1 MAGSLKKMLLL
12 VATSQALCLPC
23 VPKLTKAPKAKRRAL
38 RAAAVAS
45 ASLAQRAVASTVEA
59 ALPAA
64 EVAAEATLVV
74 ARGPSPLLNAVRGLA
89 TAVFAFSI
97 VNAVRRKLK
106 KRAAARQARW
116 SSFATA
122 PPSTVTL
129 EPPKPV
135 AVAPAAVEAAK
146 AVERAAPAAAVE
158 AAAAPPKK
166 KPRKVLDVFR
176 KKPARPVEL
185 EELLTVPAEAAL
197 EGPAVAARRFS
208 VAVAG
213 LLISAIPDACVVSP
227 GLQSQLVAPWVAAR
241 DARAVAAPAVDAGL
255 ERWKAYSASVGP
267 ASHYDFG
274 ARATEAARDHEAT
287 AIPGAGLAGA
297 WAAQCAATG
306 CVSHYD
312 FGVRATA
319 AARAAAPDA
328 SEARA
333 VAVEDVAT
341 LAAMVAG
348 LDKAEAAAT
357 FANVVNAVLV
367 ALVDAAVPSLKRSD
381 AESLPPLQKVV
392 ALTAAAGGVFE
403 ELGLV
408 EYAGTPVV
416 YEGRASKSQLQS
428 LFSRY
433 AAAGVAAG
441 LSEDGDATAAAAD
454 VAMVDT
460 LQAIFAISDKQADR
474 LAQQVVTKLVQQMME
489 QAQAEDPE
497 GLLEALA
504 GASGPG
510 GMPGMPGMPDPADVE
525 GQMAALQ
532 QLVDSGQLGDDDKRE
547 IKKMFAEQLGGGDV
561 DEAIRQANANKD
573 QLDPQAR
580 QALDL
585 LNKLCL

>member
-1 MAGSLKKMLLL
+1 MASSLKKMLLL
-12 VATSQALCLPC
+12 ALATSQALRLPRLP
-23 VPKLTKAPKAKRRAL
+23 VAKAPKAKRRAL

-97 VNAVRRKLK
+97 VNAVRRSS
-106 KRAAARQARW
+106 RSAASLQARW

-146 AVERAAPAAAVE
+146 AVERARR
-158 AAAAPPKK
+158 APPPRRARAKK
-166 KPRKVLDVFR
+166 KR
-176 KKPARPVEL
+176 
-185 EELLTVPAEAAL
+185 
-197 EGPAVAARRFS
+197 
-208 VAVAG
+208 
-213 LLISAIPDACVVSP
+213 
-227 GLQSQLVAPWVAAR
+227 
-241 DARAVAAPAVDAGL
+241 
-255 ERWKAYSASVGP
+255 

-274 ARATEAARDHEAT
+274 AGGDGRARDHEAT

-312 FGVRATA
+312 FGVRDG
-319 AARAAAPDA
+319 ARARAPDGA
-328 SEARA
+328 EALARVAWRRRARA
-333 VAVEDVAT
+333 P
-341 LAAMVAG
+341 AAMVAG

>member
-1 MAGSLKKMLLL
+1 MASSLKKMLLL
-12 VATSQALCLPC
+12 ALATSQALRLPRLP
-23 VPKLTKAPKAKRRAL
+23 VAKAPKAKRRAL

-97 VNAVRRKLK
+97 VNA
-106 KRAAARQARW
+106 
-116 SSFATA
+116 
-122 PPSTVTL
+122 
-129 EPPKPV
+129 
-135 AVAPAAVEAAK
+135 
-146 AVERAAPAAAVE
+146 

-213 LLISAIPDACVVSP
+213 LLISAIPDALVVSP
-227 GLQSQLVAPWVAAR
+227 GSSPSSSRPGSRRATPAPWR
-241 DARAVAAPAVDAGL
+241 RRPSTRASSGGRPTRRPWGPRATTTSAPATDG
-255 ERWKAYSASVGP
+255 R
-267 ASHYDFG
+267 
-274 ARATEAARDHEAT
+274 RDHEAT

-319 AARAAAPDA
+319 ARARAGRRRGARRGAEDA
-328 SEARA
+328 
-333 VAVEDVAT
+333 AT